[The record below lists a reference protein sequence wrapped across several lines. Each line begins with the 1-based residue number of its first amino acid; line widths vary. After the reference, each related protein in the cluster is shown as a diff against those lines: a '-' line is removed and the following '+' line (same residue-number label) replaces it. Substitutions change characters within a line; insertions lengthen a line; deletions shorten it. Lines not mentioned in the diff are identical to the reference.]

1 MEGGACP
8 LPLDGILTISDF
20 ETRNRLTS
28 PSSES

>member
-8 LPLDGILTISDF
+8 LPLDGILTISYF
-20 ETRNRLTS
+20 ETRNRLNS